1 MQGSVML
8 ESLSILA
15 LFSVWNLLIL
25 AAMWRVS
32 VRAVERARRD
42 AIVQTASTYAAQI
55 GALPKAPRKPRAPKV
70 TA

>member
-1 MQGSVML
+1 MNQAL
-8 ESLSILA
+8 SLLA

-55 GALPKAPRKPRAPKV
+55 GALPKAPRKSRAPKV
-70 TA
+70 TS

>member
-1 MQGSVML
+1 VNQAL
-8 ESLSILA
+8 SLLA

-55 GALPKAPRKPRAPKV
+55 GALPKAPRKSRAPKV
-70 TA
+70 TS

>member
-1 MQGSVML
+1 MEALFMR
-8 ESLSILA
+8 ESLGILA

-70 TA
+70 TS

>member
-1 MQGSVML
+1 MNQAL
-8 ESLSILA
+8 SLLA

-70 TA
+70 TS

>member
-1 MQGSVML
+1 VNQAL
-8 ESLSILA
+8 SLLA

-70 TA
+70 TS